1 MKTQS
6 TGLAVVTGASSGIGA
21 VYADRLAHRGYD
33 LLLVARNT
41 RRLDKLAERLT
52 KETPRKIEVMTADLT
67 NRSDVAMLAQFLR
80 DDPRVTMLVNNA
92 GVGAT
97 APLLNSDAAEMSRM
111 IALNVEALTELA
123 YAAVPAFVKRGS
135 GTIINI
141 ASIVAVAPEL
151 LNGVYGGTKA
161 FVLAFSQSLRH
172 ELAHT
177 SVKVQVVL
185 PGATATDFW
194 HTAGRPIEH
203 LPQQIVMSA
212 GDMVDAALAGFD
224 QGEFVTIPA
233 LPDAEQWES
242 YEAARQALMPNLSRA
257 EPAARYAIVRAAI

>member
-1 MKTQS
+1 MNTQS
-6 TGLAVVTGASSGIGA
+6 KGLAVITGASAGIGA
-21 VYADRLAHRGYD
+21 IYADRLARRGYD
-33 LLLVARNT
+33 LLLVARDT
-41 RRLDKLAERLT
+41 RRMDKLAERLAG
-52 KETPRKIEVMTADLT
+52 RAGRRIEVMTADLT
-67 NRSDVAMLAQFLR
+67 NRGDVARLEQFLR

-161 FVLAFSQSLRH
+161 YVLAFSQSLR
-172 ELAHT
+172 
-177 SVKVQVVL
+177 
-185 PGATATDFW
+185 
-194 HTAGRPIEH
+194 
-203 LPQQIVMSA
+203 
-212 GDMVDAALAGFD
+212 
-224 QGEFVTIPA
+224 
-233 LPDAEQWES
+233 
-242 YEAARQALMPNLSRA
+242 
-257 EPAARYAIVRAAI
+257 